1 MPRPVSSRRA
11 RGGIAVPGAMYLI
24 IVIGFLVAT
33 GVFTVARLRRG
44 AARRLVDVSLDAAAD
59 DALASALLDWPADT
73 LARLAVGASDSRR
86 IRTRTSEPTHAVVQ
100 VIRLSPTL
108 YSLVANV
115 GADRWPEAARRV
127 DLLVRVRPP
136 PRAGVVAL
144 SSAGDVILG
153 AAARLLPDSEASC
166 DGTPGAPL
174 AIGALALA
182 APAHLAIAPGRAPA
196 DSVRV
201 IVPDTSDSLSL
212 LPFRGDEWQRLAA
225 RAEVRLAPGADVA
238 ASDHALVWAQGDLTL
253 RGGAGS
259 GVLLVEGRLTVLGPL
274 TFSGVI
280 VARGG
285 VVTAADGAAIT
296 GYVAS
301 TARSGATPAAVA
313 LLHAMELRAS
323 RCVAIHALLAAVP
336 PVPVHG
342 RAWAELF

>member
-1 MPRPVSSRRA
+1 MPRPVPWRRA
-11 RGGIAVPGAMYLI
+11 RRGIAVPGALYLI
-24 IVIGFLVAT
+24 VLIGFLVAT

-44 AARRLVDVSLDAAAD
+44 AAHRLLDVSLDAAAD
-59 DALASALLDWPADT
+59 DALAGALLHWPGDT
-73 LARLAVGASDSRR
+73 LARLAVGASESLRV
-86 IRTRTSEPTHAVVQ
+86 RTRTSEPTRALVQ

-115 GADRWPEAARRV
+115 SADRWPEAARRV

-144 SSAGDVILG
+144 SSAGDVTLG
-153 AAARLLPDSEASC
+153 ASARLLPDSAASC
-166 DGTPGAPL
+166 DGAPGTPL

-182 APAHLAIAPGRAPA
+182 AHAHLDVAPGRAPA
-196 DSVRV
+196 DSIRV

-212 LPFRGDEWQRLAA
+212 FPFRGDDWQRLTAHA
-225 RAEVRLAPGADVA
+225 DVRLAPGANVA
-238 ASDHALVWAQGDLTL
+238 ASDHALAWAQGDLTL

-259 GVLLVEGRLTVLGPL
+259 GVLLVEGRLTLAGPL

-285 VVTAADGAAIT
+285 VVTASDGVAIT
-296 GYVAS
+296 GYLAS
-301 TARSGATPAAVA
+301 TGRGDSTTTVTLRHAV
-313 LLHAMELRAS
+313 ELRAS
-323 RCVAIHALLAAVP
+323 RCAVIHALLAAVP